1 MAPRRRIDPPVDIV
15 LTEEDLAAIIRET
28 VGGPPAA
35 VAAPAPPGAGFS
47 LPAPQPT
54 GADRAWS
61 LGVRSPGAVGD
72 AIRRILEA
80 TTLDRGRRPRVPGAG
95 E

>member
-1 MAPRRRIDPPVDIV
+1 MAPRRRADRPPEPLVDIV

-28 VGGPPAA
+28 VGSRPPASG
-35 VAAPAPPGAGFS
+35 AAGAPGFAPPS
-47 LPAPQPT
+47 PT
-54 GADRAWS
+54 PADRAFG

-80 TTLDRGRRPRVPGAG
+80 TTLDRGRRMRLPGGG